1 VHIEYICDKNIVAIT
16 HYHGGISVAITTNFD
31 KMTRTAREITEAQR
45 DSYEALAENLA
56 ALQRRSVGLAQD
68 GIEFLTL
75 QEQNAKAAQQ
85 WFASS
90 ARVAQLQQRNFAFA
104 QARLRE
110 GAEALRAQTEHN
122 VRTAEAFARSARQ
135 QQEGF
140 RALAQELIEAYEG
153 FFFSPFNYTQGGLRT
168 IQQATEQ
175 GLKATQQVVEQGAE
189 ASQQV
194 ARQGMRVA
202 EEATEQTE
210 EVLRQVEEATREAE
224 LHTSVLAA
232 LETDNYDT
240 LTVAEITEKLGDL
253 SADELK
259 QLREFEKRNKDRESL
274 IERIDRKIRAN
285 S

>member
-1 VHIEYICDKNIVAIT
+1 MCGKNIAAIT
-16 HYHGGISVAITTNFD
+16 YYQGGMPVVTTTNFD
-31 KMTRTAREITEAQR
+31 KMARTAREMTEAQR

-68 GIEFLTL
+68 GMEFLRL

-90 ARVAQLQQRNFAFA
+90 VRVAQLQQNNFGFA
-104 QARLRE
+104 QQWLRE
-110 GAEALRAQTEHN
+110 SAEALREQTEHN
-122 VRTAEAFARSARQ
+122 MRTAEAFARSVRK

-153 FFFSPFNYTQGGLRT
+153 FYFSPFYYAQQGLRP

-175 GLKATQQVVEQGAE
+175 GLKATQRVVEQGAE
-189 ASQQV
+189 ATQQV
-194 ARQGMRVA
+194 AKQGLRVA
-202 EEATEQTE
+202 EETTERTE
-210 EVLRQVEEATREAE
+210 ETLRQVEEATREAE
-224 LHTSVLAA
+224 LRTSVLAA

-240 LTVAEITEKLGDL
+240 LTVAEITDKLGDL
-253 SADELK
+253 STDELK
-259 QLREFEKRNKDRESL
+259 KLREFEKRNKDRESL
-274 IERIDRKIRAN
+274 VERIDSKIRAN